1 MVVLSV
7 ILTSVL
13 SIKFCSKSKFITI
26 YPPLHI
32 HPTDMVYIIRK
43 EGVNEKNGNYNI
55 KTGYKPTENEVFK
68 IEYDYQP
75 TYEAYVNA
83 MLNK

>member
-7 ILTSVL
+7 ILTFVL

-32 HPTDMVYIIRK
+32 HPTV
-43 EGVNEKNGNYNI
+43 KNS
-55 KTGYKPTENEVFK
+55 
-68 IEYDYQP
+68 
-75 TYEAYVNA
+75 YVNYFDKKG
-83 MLNK
+83 LEIIDKNDSSKEEKKYFDSL